1 MTLCQSEML
10 VVLQK
15 GNFGNFQNTEDS
27 EGPKEIEN
35 FRNFLQVTVVFVE
48 FPENL
53 NQNCDLILRLKLHF
67 YYVYFSFL

>member
-1 MTLCQSEML
+1 MTLSQSEML

-15 GNFGNFQNTEDS
+15 GNFGNLQNTEGS
-27 EGPKEIEN
+27 NEIEN
-35 FRNFLQVTVVFVE
+35 FRNFLRVTVVFVE

-53 NQNCDLILRLKLHF
+53 NQNCDLILRLKLYF